1 MITFGHGI
9 KEVTVAGLIVVATAV
24 VTVLAS
30 CGSVKGSGEKPSAVK
45 GNHNS
50 QLSTTDSLRYNYFFL
65 ESMRQQN
72 AGNYDAAYDLLC
84 HSLDINP
91 LAAEGWYYLS
101 MYQSELGKDSLA
113 RLSLE
118 QAAS

>member
-9 KEVTVAGLIVVATAV
+9 KNVTVAGLIVVAMTL

-50 QLSTTDSLRYNYFFL
+50 PLSTLLSPLSSLHSPLSTVDSLRYNYFFL
-65 ESMRQQN
+65 EAMRQQN

-91 LAAEGWYYLS
+91 L
-101 MYQSELGKDSLA
+101 
-113 RLSLE
+113 
-118 QAAS
+118 